1 MPDPQ
6 PVLLDIQKHV
16 ATVTLNRPEVHNA
29 FDENTIAQLSR
40 TFEELKARD
49 DVTVVVLRGK
59 GKSFSAGGDMNWM
72 KRAAGYSEHQ
82 NYEDAMKLATMLN
95 QLYTMPKL
103 TIACV
108 QGAAMGG
115 GMGLACCCDIVLAD
129 KDAIFALSEVKI
141 GLIPATI
148 GPYVIRALGERQ
160 ARRYFQTGERINGA
174 RAYEI
179 GFVHELAERP
189 EDVEPTLHNLLNH
202 VTANGPHAMRAAKQ
216 FCVDYAGKPL
226 SMDTVKS
233 TAQQIAKIRATD
245 EAKEGLGAFLEKRK
259 ANWVK

>member
-1 MPDPQ
+1 
-6 PVLLDIQKHV
+6 
-16 ATVTLNRPEVHNA
+16 
-29 FDENTIAQLSR
+29 
-40 TFEELKARD
+40 
-49 DVTVVVLRGK
+49 
-59 GKSFSAGGDMNWM
+59 
-72 KRAAGYSEHQ
+72 
-82 NYEDAMKLATMLN
+82 
-95 QLYTMPKL
+95 
-103 TIACV
+103 
-108 QGAAMGG
+108 MGG

-160 ARRYFQTGERINGA
+160 ARRYFQTGERISGA
-174 RAYEI
+174 RAHEI

-189 EDVEPTLHNLLNH
+189 EDVEPTLHSLLNH